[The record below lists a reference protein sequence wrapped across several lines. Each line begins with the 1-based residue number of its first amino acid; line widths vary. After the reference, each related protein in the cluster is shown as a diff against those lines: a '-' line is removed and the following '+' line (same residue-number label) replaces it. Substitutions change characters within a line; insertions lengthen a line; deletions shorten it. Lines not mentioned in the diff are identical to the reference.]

1 MSNTGKQRVT
11 GGRSRGR
18 RPNARPN
25 ARLGVRLVLSAL
37 HGYQA
42 WVSPL
47 FGAFGARCCFEPSC
61 SQYAL
66 DAVQA
71 HGSLR
76 GLALAGWRL
85 LRCNPFNAGGFDPVV
100 KSARIDDA
108 PDQPI
113 DERMRCST

>member
-1 MSNTGKQRVT
+1 MSDTSKQRPKA
-11 GGRSRGR
+11 
-18 RPNARPN
+18 RPDARPN

-37 HGYQA
+37 RGYQA

-47 FGAFGARCCFEPSC
+47 FGALGARCCFEPSC
-61 SQYAL
+61 SQYAV

-100 KSARIDDA
+100 KPSRTDHTT
-108 PDQPI
+108 DQPI
-113 DERMRCST
+113 GERMRCST

>member
-1 MSNTGKQRVT
+1 MIGTSRQR
-11 GGRSRGR
+11 SD
-18 RPNARPN
+18 P
-25 ARLGVRLVLSAL
+25 RLGVRLVLSAL
-37 HGYQA
+37 GGYQA

-47 FGAFGARCCFEPSC
+47 FGAVGARCCFEPSC
-61 SQYAL
+61 SQYAF

-100 KSARIDDA
+100 KSSRIDDA
-108 PDQPI
+108 SDPPSA
-113 DERMRCST
+113 ERMRCST

>member
-1 MSNTGKQRVT
+1 MSNTNEQ
-11 GGRSRGR
+11 

-37 HGYQA
+37 SGYQT

-61 SQYAL
+61 SQYAV

-71 HGSLR
+71 HGFLR

-100 KSARIDDA
+100 KSSRIDDA
-108 PDQPI
+108 PEQPSA
-113 DERMRCST
+113 ERMRCST

>member
-1 MSNTGKQRVT
+1 MSSISKQRPST
-11 GGRSRGR
+11 G
-18 RPNARPN
+18 
-25 ARLGVRLVLSAL
+25 LGVRLILSAL
-37 HGYQA
+37 GGYQA

-47 FGAFGARCCFEPSC
+47 FGAVGARCCFEPSC
-61 SQYAL
+61 SQYAV

-100 KSARIDDA
+100 KSSRIDDA
-108 PDQPI
+108 PDQRSG
-113 DERMRCST
+113 ERMRCST

>member
-1 MSNTGKQRVT
+1 MSDTGKQRVM

-18 RPNARPN
+18 RPDARPN
-25 ARLGVRLVLSAL
+25 ARVGVRLVLSAL
-37 HGYQA
+37 RGYQA

-71 HGSLR
+71 HGPLR

-100 KSARIDDA
+100 NSSRIEEA
-108 PDQPI
+108 PDEAVG
-113 DERMRCST
+113 ERMRCST